1 MSHTALRQAVSIAS
15 TTFRSRPC
23 SVLFFFDGSSSSS
36 RNSNSSSSNSGS
48 RQLHLARRRFLA
60 SSSANFSSSLNNK
73 TPTDKENNHPLNTS
87 ASDSGRG
94 SSTGGSSN
102 NHNNHNDRPPSQKK
116 TNIKFLPFI
125 AVIAFG
131 SAAYVA
137 LVNRRKAMPP
147 STTDNQQQQLPPP
160 SSSPAFSPDKATV
173 VFVLGGPG
181 AGKGTQC
188 SRLVSQ
194 YGFTHLSAGDL
205 LRAEQDRPGSQ
216 FGDLIRTHIKEG
228 LIVPM
233 EVTVQLLENA
243 MVEALNKRKGGDGAD
258 SSRPARFLIDGF
270 PRKLDQAHR
279 FEAAVCNPS
288 LVLFYDCP
296 ENVMQERLLER
307 GKTSG
312 RDDDNAES
320 ILKRFRTFVDTSMPV
335 VDHYDKKGCVVKIDA
350 TRDPDAVFVETQKRL
365 KEKLGDGF

>member
-1 MSHTALRQAVSIAS
+1 MSHTARRQAVSIACTS
-15 TTFRSRPC
+15 FRSRPSPLVAV
-23 SVLFFFDGSSSSS
+23 SVVARRLPLLPRRLLASSEGEKSSLSSSSS
-36 RNSNSSSSNSGS
+36 NPYSPN
-48 RQLHLARRRFLA
+48 
-60 SSSANFSSSLNNK
+60 
-73 TPTDKENNHPLNTS
+73 
-87 ASDSGRG
+87 
-94 SSTGGSSN
+94 SSN
-102 NHNNHNDRPPSQKK
+102 NNKNHNNSYKARGSHNQT
-116 TNIKFLPFI
+116 TNIKILPFI
-125 AVIAFG
+125 AIIAIG

-147 STTDNQQQQLPPP
+147 AIDADHQQQQQQQQQLPPP
-160 SSSPAFSPDKATV
+160 ASTSPAFSPDKATV

-188 SRLVSQ
+188 ARLVAQ

-216 FGDLIRTHIKEG
+216 FGDLIRSHIKDG

-243 MVEALNKRKGGDGAD
+243 MAEALNRPGP
-258 SSRPARFLIDGF
+258 RPARFLIDGF
-270 PRKLDQAHR
+270 PRKLDQAYR

-296 ENVMQERLLER
+296 ENVMKDRLLER

-312 RDDDNAES
+312 RADDNAES
-320 ILKRFRTFVDTSMPV
+320 ILKRFHTFVETSMPV
-335 VDHYDKKGCVVKIDA
+335 VDHYDKKGSVVKIDA
-350 TRDPDAVFVETQKRL
+350 THDPEAVYAETQKRL
-365 KEKLGDGF
+365 KEKLGDEF